1 MTRDPSKLRWVVDD
15 AIPLTPLLHRIIGE
29 VVCLPGRDISAAVV
43 RDADVL
49 LVRSITPV
57 DERLVAGSR
66 LRFIGTATAGH
77 DHIDAEAMDR
87 LGITWCYA
95 PGCNAVSVV
104 EYVLSAIALAG
115 QLKCIL
121 AGAPVGIIGLGEVG
135 TRLGQKLARL
145 GCDVVGYDPLRAH
158 WPECVRRA
166 ALDEVLCQPV
176 VTLHAALH
184 DEAEHPSH
192 GLIDATKAELM
203 CLAAKR
209 RGERGLFINAGRGDL
224 MTQEALDILLSS
236 SMSIVLDTWPGEPL
250 LGEAV
255 LRQAGWVSPHIAGHS
270 VTAKKRGADM
280 LAQSVARWSGIEIM
294 ALIDDVDDRAA
305 RSLDMRLMRDVAIAD
320 AAEWLEAFLIGQST
334 LQREDVR
341 LRRSANPDLSA
352 GKFDDLRRTY
362 QQPTEWTGQTF
373 RMSDQSGSVSAM
385 TERLGITVVKE

>member
-15 AIPLTPLLHRIIGE
+15 AIPLTPRLHRIIGK
-29 VVCLPGRDISAAVV
+29 VVCLPGRDISAEVV
-43 RDADVL
+43 CDADIL
-49 LVRSITPV
+49 LVRSTTPV

-66 LRFIGTATAGH
+66 LSFIGTATAGH

-87 LGITWCYA
+87 LGITWCSA

-104 EYVLSAIALAG
+104 EYVLSAIAVAG
-115 QLKCIL
+115 QLKSIL
-121 AGAPVGIIGLGEVG
+121 AGASVGIIGLGQVG

-158 WPECVRRA
+158 WPDCVRRA

-184 DEAEHPSH
+184 AEREHPSH
-192 GLIDATKAELM
+192 GLIDATRAKLM
-203 CLAAKR
+203 CLAAKS

-224 MTQEALDILLSS
+224 ITQEALDILLSS

-255 LRQAGWVSPHIAGHS
+255 LRRVSWVSPHIARHS
-270 VTAKKRGADM
+270 ATAKNRGADM
-280 LAQSVARWSGIEIM
+280 LAESVARWSGSEIM
-294 ALIDDVDDRAA
+294 ALTDDFDDRAA
-305 RSLDMRLMRDVAIAD
+305 RSLDMGLMLDG
-320 AAEWLEAFLIGQST
+320 AEWLEAFLIGQST
-334 LQREDVR
+334 LQREDIR

-362 QQPTEWTGQTF
+362 QQPTEWTGQAF
-373 RMSDQSGSVSAM
+373 RMTNLSESVSTM
-385 TERLGITVVKE
+385 TERLGITVGEK